1 MLEPSFGNAE
11 LEVLMG
17 STSEFELRR
26 VAVEAVK
33 GKKMSVVAAAS
44 SVGRS
49 EQWLHKW
56 LRRFEADG
64 VEGLADRSRAPKT
77 RPTAIGE
84 EVAARILEVRRTLEK
99 SEFAG
104 VGAEAILYELELE
117 GFEPRP
123 SKATVERVL
132 ARAGVAQK
140 GRGRDRDSERHRPRP
155 KAKGPGMWQQADWVG
170 PRYLARRVRFSSIH
184 LVDVGGGG
192 AAAAQYGDE
201 RLINVA
207 GFLTEKAWPNLGIP
221 FSLQIDNAF
230 SMSSPKAKLNPW
242 NVFVRTCLFFGV
254 EVVVSPPNELG
265 WAQHVESFNGLWQN
279 RTIRRHRYQE
289 VADVQA
295 SSDRFCRYYNHDR
308 PHPGLRVATHGTR
321 FPAQLLQTRRESL
334 RFPPEGFTVSDYQDA
349 RGRLHVPLARGRIT
363 FLRRVQTGGVIE
375 VAGAPFFVPAA
386 TEGLC
391 VAATILT
398 SRRQLTIRLDG
409 EIIARHPF
417 PIGEKPASPYHPL
430 AHRGL
435 FYDTHG

>member
-1 MLEPSFGNAE
+1 MVEPSFGNAE
-11 LEVLMG
+11 LEVLVRSM
-17 STSEFELRR
+17 SEFELRR
-26 VAVEAVK
+26 AAVEAVTNS
-33 GKKMSVVAAAS
+33 KMSVVAAAS

-64 VEGLADRSRAPKT
+64 VAGLVDRSRAPKT
-77 RPTAIGE
+77 RPTAIGQ
-84 EVAARILEVRRTLEK
+84 EVADRILEVRRTLEE
-99 SEFAG
+99 SEFGG

-117 GFEPRP
+117 GFAPRP

-132 ARAGVAQK
+132 ARAGATKK
-140 GRGRDRDSERHRPRP
+140 GRGRDRGSERHRPRP
-155 KAKGPGMWQQADWVG
+155 KADGPGIWQQADWVG

-192 AAAAQYGDE
+192 AAASQYGNE
-201 RLINVA
+201 RLTNVA
-207 GFLTEKAWPNLGIP
+207 GFLAEKAWPTLGIP

-230 SMSSPKAKLNPW
+230 CLPFPRAKLNPW

-289 VADVQA
+289 VAEVQA

-321 FPAQLLQTRRESL
+321 FPAQLLQTRQASL
-334 RFPPEGFTVSDYQDA
+334 RYPPEGFTVSDHQDV
-349 RGRLHVPLARGRIT
+349 RGRLQVPLARGRLT

-375 VAGAPFFVPAA
+375 VAGAPFFVPAT

-409 EIIARHPF
+409 DIIARHPF
-417 PIGEKPASPYHPL
+417 PIGEKPVSPYHPL

-435 FYDTHG
+435 FYDIKG